1 MYFVC
6 WKTDLLPKKPSF
18 PPMNYKAPPKKEV
31 KVPITVSHMTKFV
44 AEYIRYDQLGVIDN
58 AHKAQADSQEGGVK
72 SPLCLDLAERHSRAV
87 DAPKTG
93 DWPEMPK
100 EAKVTVFP
108 DFMMKSDKPSYTSD
122 KVLGKLYRECRA
134 FKNSIARDIRVK
146 KSQVESGFLVP
157 GFQQYQEE
165 AREKYEDYS
174 NQVEHIK
181 DSLDL
186 MTRYH

>member
-6 WKTDLLPKKPSF
+6 WITDLLPKKRSF
-18 PPMNYKAPPKKEV
+18 PPMNYKAPPEKEV
-31 KVPITVSHMTKFV
+31 KEPITVSHMTKFV

-58 AHKAQADSQEGGVK
+58 AHKAQADSQVGGVK

-108 DFMMKSDKPSYTSD
+108 DFMMKPDKPSYTSD
-122 KVLGKLYRECRA
+122 KVLGKLHRECRA
-134 FKNSIARDIRVK
+134 FTNSIARDIRIK
-146 KSQVESGFLVP
+146 KSHVESGFLVP

-186 MTRYH
+186 MTRHH

>member
-1 MYFVC
+1 MYFVS
-6 WKTDLLPKKPSF
+6 WMKDLLPKRPLF
-18 PPMNYKAPPKKEV
+18 PPMNYIAPPKKEV
-31 KVPITVSHMTKFV
+31 KEPITVSHMTMFV

-58 AHKAQADSQEGGVK
+58 AHKAQADSQEGGVQ

-108 DFMMKSDKPSYTSD
+108 DFMMKPDKPSYASD
-122 KVLGKLYRECRA
+122 KVLGKLHRECRA
-134 FKNSIARDIRVK
+134 FKDNIARDIPQK
-146 KSQVESGFLVP
+146 KPHVDPDLLIP

-165 AREKYEDYS
+165 ARATYEEYS

-181 DSLDL
+181 DFPDL
-186 MTRYH
+186 ITCR

>member
-1 MYFVC
+1 MKDF
-6 WKTDLLPKKPSF
+6 LPKRPLFS
-18 PPMNYKAPPKKEV
+18 PMNYKALPKKEV
-31 KVPITVSHMTKFV
+31 NEPINVSHMTKFV

-58 AHKAQADSQEGGVK
+58 AHKAQADSQGGGVQ

-108 DFMMKSDKPSYTSD
+108 DFMMKSDKPSYSSD

-134 FKNSIARDIRVK
+134 FKNSIARDIPQEKPYVDP
-146 KSQVESGFLVP
+146 GFLVP

-165 AREKYEDYS
+165 ARETYEDFS
-174 NQVEHIK
+174 NQVEQRF
-181 DSLDL
+181 L
-186 MTRYH
+186 

>member
-1 MYFVC
+1 M
-6 WKTDLLPKKPSF
+6 KDLLPKRPLF

-31 KVPITVSHMTKFV
+31 NEPITVSHMTEFV
-44 AEYIRYDQLGVIDN
+44 AEYIRCDQLGVIDN
-58 AHKAQADSQEGGVK
+58 AHKAQADSQEGGVE
-72 SPLCLDLAERHSRAV
+72 SPLCLDLAERHLRAV
-87 DAPKTG
+87 DARKTG
-93 DWPEMPK
+93 HWPEMPK

-108 DFMMKSDKPSYTSD
+108 DFMMKPDKPSYTSD

-134 FKNSIARDIRVK
+134 FKDNVAQKDNVPQKKPLVDPDLLIR
-146 KSQVESGFLVP
+146 

-165 AREKYEDYS
+165 ARETYEEYS

-186 MTRYH
+186 ITRHL